1 MSYLDWAILGFS
13 LVSIIGYGIYKTRH
27 TKTHDAFLKG
37 NEHGRWW
44 TVCLSVMAT
53 QASGITFLSTPG
65 QGYSDGLRFVQFY
78 LGLPIAMLII
88 CITFIPKFFYSGVYT
103 AYEYLEKR
111 FDLKT
116 RLFTSFLFLIQRGLG
131 AGITLY
137 APAIIMS
144 ALFGWDFKW
153 IVFLSGVC
161 VILYTISGGAL
172 AVSKTQT
179 LQMTVM
185 LLGLIF
191 IFSIILFQLKG
202 VTFNQALQIAGWSG
216 KMNAIDFHFDLKNR
230 YNIWSGLIGGCFIQL
245 AYFGTDQSQVQRYLG
260 GKAIQQSRLG
270 LIANGIFKIPMQFF
284 ILLTG
289 VMVFVFFQL
298 NSSPLFFNKPV
309 ENKILQSSY
318 AGAYQEQ
325 QNKLTSI
332 SEQKKNIH
340 LQLLKTPDASD
351 GSQSLLK
358 DLDEQES
365 QVRTEAKTI
374 IKKALPS
381 AETNDRDYI
390 FLYFVLNHL
399 PMGLVGL
406 LLAVVFAATMSST
419 SAELSA
425 LAGTMAIDWAQRLSR
440 NTLDSRRIIRYTR
453 WFIAFW
459 GMFAIFFAWY
469 GSLFENLIQ
478 FVNLI
483 GSLFYGT
490 ILGVFVAAFYFKYL
504 KGTPVFYAAI
514 LSEII
519 VIILNKTTDIGF
531 LWFNLI
537 GCGLVIS
544 IASLF
549 SLLPTSG
556 LTRQSQS

>member
-1 MSYLDWAILGFS
+1 MSYLDWAILSFS
-13 LVSIIGYGIYKTRH
+13 LVSIIGYGLYKTRH

-44 TVCLSVMAT
+44 TVCLGVMAT

-88 CITFIPKFFYSGVYT
+88 CITFIPKFFYSGVFT

-116 RLFTSFLFLIQRGLG
+116 RLLTSFLFLIQRGLG

-137 APAIIMS
+137 APAIILS

-161 VILYTISGGAL
+161 VILYTVSGGAL

-191 IFSIILFQLKG
+191 IFCIILFQLKG
-202 VTFNQALQIAGWSG
+202 VSFNQALQIAGWSG

-260 GKAIQQSRLG
+260 GKSIQQSRLG

-309 ENKILQSSY
+309 ENKILQSPY

-325 QNKLTSI
+325 QNLLSSI

-340 LQLLKTPDASD
+340 LQLLKTPEASD
-351 GSQSLLK
+351 GSQVLLK
-358 DLDEQES
+358 DLDKQES

-381 AETNDRDYI
+381 AEINDRDYI

-425 LAGTMAIDWAQRLSR
+425 LAGTMAIDWAQRLSQ

-453 WFIAFW
+453 LFTVFW
-459 GMFAIFFAWY
+459 G
-469 GSLFENLIQ
+469 
-478 FVNLI
+478 
-483 GSLFYGT
+483 
-490 ILGVFVAAFYFKYL
+490 
-504 KGTPVFYAAI
+504 
-514 LSEII
+514 
-519 VIILNKTTDIGF
+519 
-531 LWFNLI
+531 
-537 GCGLVIS
+537 
-544 IASLF
+544 
-549 SLLPTSG
+549 
-556 LTRQSQS
+556 